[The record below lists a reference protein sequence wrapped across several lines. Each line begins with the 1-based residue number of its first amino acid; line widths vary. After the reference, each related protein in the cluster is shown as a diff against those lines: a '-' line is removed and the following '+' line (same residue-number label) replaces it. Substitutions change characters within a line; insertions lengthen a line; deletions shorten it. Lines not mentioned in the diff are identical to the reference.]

1 MKVENLTGKKFGMLT
16 PIKRVGS
23 DNFGRAVWLC
33 DCDCGRQT
41 KVASHNLKTSV
52 SSCGC
57 SRRRGRRTMKY
68 RFPKSLLGEE

>member
-1 MKVENLTGKKFGMLT
+1 MRVENLEGKKFGRLT
-16 PIKRVGS
+16 PLERVGS

-33 DCDCGRQT
+33 ECDCGNQT

-57 SRRRGRRTMKY
+57 SKRKLRHRTY
-68 RFPKSLLGEE
+68 HLPPSLIEL